1 MNEQTIFDENLISEV
16 QNENFTLEKI
26 HNGASFGEELGAL
39 SKLTIDNPS
48 RNTKSY
54 YYNLKKYAEVFFNDC
69 ADCGNHIWADADGN
83 PKPGYQDVNWGD
95 ILILGLGLGV
105 VAEYALNTKFPT
117 SIDVVESNQD
127 LIDTVTWISD
137 DINVINHDELTYQT
151 SKKYDLIVYDIIQF
165 DIPSNLSSSILN
177 NYANNV
183 KENGKII
190 IPIIGETIN

>member
-1 MNEQTIFDENLISEV
+1 MNEQQLFDENLIPEV
-16 QNENFTLEKI
+16 GNENFTLVKI
-26 HNGASFGEELGAL
+26 HNGTSFGEDLGDV
-39 SKLTIDNPS
+39 SKLSVPNPS
-48 RNTKSY
+48 GNTTSL

-69 ADCGNHIWADADGN
+69 ASCGNHIWADSEGN

-105 VAEYALNTKFPT
+105 VAEYALNTKSPT

-190 IPIIGETIN
+190 IPVIGEIIN

>member
-1 MNEQTIFDENLISEV
+1 MNEHKIFDENLIPEV

-26 HNGASFGEELGAL
+26 HNVTSYDEELGDV
-39 SKLTIDNPS
+39 SKLSISNPS
-48 RNTKSY
+48 YNTTRW

-69 ADCGNHIWADADGN
+69 SSCGNHIWADADGN

-105 VAEYALNTKFPT
+105 VAQYALNTKSPT

-127 LIDTVTWISD
+127 LIDAVTWISD

-151 SKKYDLIVYDIIQF
+151 SKKYDLILYDIIQF
-165 DIPSNLSSSILN
+165 DIPSDLSSSILN